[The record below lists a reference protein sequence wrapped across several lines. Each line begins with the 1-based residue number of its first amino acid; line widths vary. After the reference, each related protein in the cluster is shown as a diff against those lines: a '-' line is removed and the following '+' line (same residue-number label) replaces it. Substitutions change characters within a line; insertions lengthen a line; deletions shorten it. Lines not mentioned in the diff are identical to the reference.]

1 MTVTTLEASTV
12 LLFDLDNTLLDA
24 GGASAA
30 IDGGIRASLGEAT
43 AARFWACYEE
53 VRAALGFV
61 DIREAM
67 LRLGRERD
75 DASLLA
81 PLADAVYG
89 VDYVGLLY
97 PGALDAL
104 RHARTIG
111 LPVVVTDGHPG
122 FQRHKARAAGIEAA
136 VEGRVLVYAHKER
149 ELDDIRARF
158 PADHYV
164 VVDDKPTIHAAIKGA
179 LGTRVTTVLVEQG
192 RYAEAGEAVTPPP
205 DLRLPSIA
213 AFAGLSAE
221 ELRAAG

>member
-1 MTVTTLEASTV
+1 MTTPEASTV

-53 VRAALGFV
+53 VRATLGFV

-67 LRLGRERD
+67 LRLGRERG

-81 PLADAVYG
+81 PLAEAVYG
-89 VDYVGLLY
+89 VDYAGLLY
-97 PGALDAL
+97 PGALDAIA
-104 RHARTIG
+104 HARTLG

-122 FQRHKARAAGIEAA
+122 FQRHKARAAGIETA

-158 PADHYV
+158 PAGHYV
-164 VVDDKPTIHAAIKGA
+164 VDGRQA
-179 LGTRVTTVLVEQG
+179 LDPRGLQDG
-192 RYAEAGEAVTPPP
+192 R
-205 DLRLPSIA
+205 
-213 AFAGLSAE
+213 SA
-221 ELRAAG
+221 RA

>member
-1 MTVTTLEASTV
+1 MTTHEASTV

-53 VRAALGFV
+53 VRATLGFV

-67 LRLGRERD
+67 LRLGRERG

-81 PLADAVYG
+81 PLAEAVYG
-89 VDYVGLLY
+89 VDYAGLLY
-97 PGALDAL
+97 PGALDAIA
-104 RHARTIG
+104 HARTIG

-136 VEGRVLVYAHKER
+136 VAGRVLVYAHKER

-158 PADHYV
+158 PAGHYV
-164 VVDDKPTIHAAIKGA
+164 VVDDKPSIHAAFKTA
-179 LGTRVTTVLVEQG
+179 LRSRVTTVLVEQG
-192 RYAEAGEAVTPPP
+192 RYAREAGAVEPPP

-213 AFAGLSAE
+213 AFAELSAE
-221 ELRAAG
+221 ALRVAG

>member
-1 MTVTTLEASTV
+1 MTTPEASTV

-30 IDGGIRASLGEAT
+30 IDGSIRASLGEAT

-81 PLADAVYG
+81 PLAEAVYG
-89 VDYVGLLY
+89 VDYAWLLY

-104 RHARTIG
+104 RHASTIG

-122 FQRHKARAAGIEAA
+122 FQRHKARTAGIEAA

-149 ELDDIRARF
+149 ELDEIRARF

-164 VVDDKPTIHAAIKGA
+164 VVDDKPAIHAAIKTA
-179 LGTRVTTVLVEQG
+179 LGERVTTVLVEQG
-192 RYAEAGEAVTPPP
+192 RYARAGESIDPPP
-205 DLRLPSIA
+205 DVRLPSIA
-213 AFAGLSAE
+213 AFAGLDAGA
-221 ELRAAG
+221 LRAG

>member
-1 MTVTTLEASTV
+1 MTTPAASTV

-67 LRLGRERD
+67 LRLGRERG

-81 PLADAVYG
+81 PLAEAVYG
-89 VDYVGLLY
+89 VDYAGLLY
-97 PGALDAL
+97 PGALDAIA
-104 RHARTIG
+104 HARTLG

-136 VEGRVLVYAHKER
+136 VAGRVLVYAHKER
-149 ELDDIRARF
+149 ELDDIGARF
-158 PADHYV
+158 PAGHYV
-164 VVDDKPTIHAAIKGA
+164 VIDDKPSIHAAFKAA
-179 LGTRVTTVLVEQG
+179 LGERVTTVLVEQG

-205 DLRLPSIA
+205 DLRLPSIG
-213 AFAGLSAE
+213 AFAGLSA
-221 ELRAAG
+221 RALSAAA